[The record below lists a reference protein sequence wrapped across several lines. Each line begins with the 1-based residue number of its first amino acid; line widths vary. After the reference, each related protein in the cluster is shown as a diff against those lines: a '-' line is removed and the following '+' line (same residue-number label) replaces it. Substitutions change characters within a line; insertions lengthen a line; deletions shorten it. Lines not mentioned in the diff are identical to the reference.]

1 MLIEYKYLLI
11 EVIKLVREKE
21 KKRHTDKIKILC
33 LRVCLDQDT
42 NLL

>member
-21 KKRHTDKIKILC
+21 KKTAHR
-33 LRVCLDQDT
+33 
-42 NLL
+42 